1 MKYFYRT
8 KCLDCHYGWKAYLD
22 LGSKGYP
29 HERIIVSKSDGEAHE
44 HLPASHLV
52 FMLLKRALL
61 GTYHGGVGVR
71 HTPAY
76 LDEVVFRLN
85 RRSLK
90 PVQLTQRLI
99 ERAMGTPPVRNQTI
113 LGQA

>member
-22 LGSKGYP
+22 LGSKGYR
-29 HERIIVSKSDGEAHE
+29 HVRIIVSKSDGEAHE

-52 FMLLKRALL
+52 FMLLKRTLL

-76 LDEVVFRLN
+76 LDEVVFA
-85 RRSLK
+85 STG
-90 PVQLTQRLI
+90 V
-99 ERAMGTPPVRNQTI
+99 A
-113 LGQA
+113 